1 MIRRTFFTGPIV
13 LSIGTTAVG
22 VCSEKEFE
30 NKSFLV
36 LQGEQ
41 GKVGI
46 YRRRWE
52 GGDGKLLRGY
62 IRG

>member
-1 MIRRTFFTGPIV
+1 M

-22 VCSEKEFE
+22 VCSENEFE

-36 LQGEQ
+36 LQEEQ